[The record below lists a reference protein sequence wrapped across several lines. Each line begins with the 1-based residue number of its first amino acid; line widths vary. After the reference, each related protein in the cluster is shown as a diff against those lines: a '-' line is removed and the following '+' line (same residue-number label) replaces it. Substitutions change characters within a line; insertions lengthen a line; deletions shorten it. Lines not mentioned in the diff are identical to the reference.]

1 MAQNSTVLV
10 VDDELDLCETV
21 QLVLELRGYEV
32 VSFADGEAALEGLR
46 AGVHPCLILLDI
58 MMPRMN
64 GLQFRE
70 EQVNDPHLR
79 KIPVFVLTGA
89 GQSVLDKVAALGL
102 EALRKPIQL
111 EELLGVVKRFCCPS
125 RDSVM

>member
-32 VSFADGEAALEGLR
+32 VSFADGEVALAGLR

-64 GLQFRE
+64 GFQFRE
-70 EQVNDPHLR
+70 EQVNDPDLR

-111 EELLGVVKRFCCPS
+111 EELLGVVERFCCPS
-125 RDSVM
+125 RDPGA